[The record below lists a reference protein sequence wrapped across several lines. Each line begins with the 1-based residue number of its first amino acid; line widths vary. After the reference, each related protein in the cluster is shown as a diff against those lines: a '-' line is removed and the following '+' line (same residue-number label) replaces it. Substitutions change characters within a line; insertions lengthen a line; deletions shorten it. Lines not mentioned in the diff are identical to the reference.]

1 MWDLKNAVKM
11 PCYVYSVD
19 HDYIVYSQYVT
30 GMIGPK
36 LRDRF
41 VLKRSDILQKLQIT
55 SNQFIWCFCAAGS
68 DDVNGISKIGF
79 KKALNACKGVKTAQK
94 TSTNLKN
101 VSIQV
106 KTDLTTRI
114 NSYLGIIS
122 RQPEVLL
129 SIPTRTT
136 VRGQEFIV
144 ETKIDGFRRRL
155 HRLGLD
161 ASSPYGIGL
170 VPWVSGGKI
179 PIQKA
184 KYPRPFQKIDKSKAK
199 HARNF
204 EYQLEPVELD
214 PEVEES
220 IEQPQQQKGKRKS
233 TKRKAEHDT
242 DALTIKKRKR
252 NMEKQV
258 LDNLSSLHMKYVRTL
273 GSVTS
278 LVSECMADD
287 FVPWFQKELAN
298 IKVFNF

>member
-1 MWDLKNAVKM
+1 
-11 PCYVYSVD
+11 
-19 HDYIVYSQYVT
+19 
-30 GMIGPK
+30 MIGPK
-36 LRDRF
+36 LKDRF
-41 VLKRSDILQKLQIT
+41 ILRRTDILEKLGIT

-79 KKALNACKGVKTAQK
+79 KKALNACKGVATVQK

-101 VSIQV
+101 VSVQV

-136 VRGQEFIV
+136 VRGQDFIV
-144 ETKIDGFRRRL
+144 ETKLDGSRRRL

-161 ASSPYGIGL
+161 TSSPYGIGL
-170 VPWVSGGKI
+170 VPWVSSGKN
-179 PIQKA
+179 PNQKA

-199 HARNF
+199 NARNF
-204 EYQLEPVELD
+204 EFQLEPVESE

-233 TKRKAEHDT
+233 KKRKAEDDP
-242 DALTIKKRKR
+242 DAPTIKKRKR
-252 NMEKQV
+252 NVEKQV
-258 LDNLSSLHMKYVRTL
+258 LDKLSSLHMKCVRTL
-273 GSVTS
+273 GYVKS

>member
-1 MWDLKNAVKM
+1 MSRVW
-11 PCYVYSVD
+11 C
-19 HDYIVYSQYVT
+19 
-30 GMIGPK
+30 PK

-41 VLKRSDILQKLQIT
+41 VLKPSDILQKLEIT
-55 SNQFIWCFCAAGS
+55 SNQFIWCFCTAGS

-79 KKALNACKGVKTAQK
+79 KKALNACKGVKTVQK

-114 NSYLGIIS
+114 NSHLGITS

-144 ETKIDGFRRRL
+144 ETKIDGSRRL

-204 EYQLEPVELD
+204 EFQLEPVGLD

-220 IEQPQQQKGKRKS
+220 IEQPQQQKGKRK
-233 TKRKAEHDT
+233 AEHDT
-242 DALTIKKRKR
+242 DAPKIQKRKR

-258 LDNLSSLHMKYVRTL
+258 LDKLSSLHMKCVRTL
-273 GSVTS
+273 GSVKS
-278 LVSECMADD
+278 
-287 FVPWFQKELAN
+287 
-298 IKVFNF
+298 